1 MSCRRE
7 NLTCRGLSPFHIHLY
22 KRLKMSV
29 CVCVCVSVLNFRGH
43 RSQESGKDFSRPVSL
58 EIHES
63 EVRWSVEPT
72 RGALRAVLRGT

>member
-1 MSCRRE
+1 MSSI
-7 NLTCRGLSPFHIHLY
+7 LSFGLAYLSKIHLY
-22 KRLKMSV
+22 KRLKMS
-29 CVCVCVSVLNFRGH
+29 VCVCVSVLNFRGH

-63 EVRWSVEPT
+63 EVRSSVELT